1 MTRGERLLQQR
12 KIYYDHEPVFR
23 ALQEKGETGWRSGGK
38 AVPWAKCWKLF
49 QASECLPKP
58 KARVLDFGCGG
69 GEFSILL
76 ARQGYR
82 VVGTDYSPT
91 AIAMARANARKS
103 KIPKSKIQ
111 NLKFLRQDALH
122 PQLRAASFDLI
133 ASLCVLHCFTG
144 KDRMIYWRNVR
155 KLLKKGGLFALTS
168 MVDLPNNP
176 KMLRQL
182 KINPKTRVDINRTR
196 CFASED
202 QILAEAKAAGLEVI
216 FHARQKDPDGSDGLT
231 VIARKN

>member
-1 MTRGERLLQQR
+1 
-12 KIYYDHEPVFR
+12 
-23 ALQEKGETGWRSGGK
+23 
-38 AVPWAKCWKLF
+38 
-49 QASECLPKP
+49 
-58 KARVLDFGCGG
+58 
-69 GEFSILL
+69 L

-91 AIAMARANARKS
+91 AIAMAQANARKS

-122 PQLRAASFDLI
+122 PKLRPASFELI
-133 ASLCVLHCFTG
+133 VSLFVLHCFIG
-144 KDRMIYWRNVR
+144 KDRLVYWRNAR
-155 KLLKKGGLFALTS
+155 KLLKKGGLVALTS

-176 KMLRQL
+176 KLLRQL
-182 KINPKTRVDINRTR
+182 KINQRTRVDLNRTR
-196 CFASED
+196 CFASEEK
-202 QILAEAKAAGLEVI
+202 ILAEAKAAGLEVL